1 MCCIYYSLHCV
12 TQGEYGGVVIKWV
25 YSAIHYQQGITV
37 SKTGTFGSD
46 FVCDLQFSGV
56 SLINLT

>member
-1 MCCIYYSLHCV
+1 M
-12 TQGEYGGVVIKWV
+12 GGGGGGGGVFIKWV
-25 YSAIHYQQGITV
+25 YSAIHYQGITV
-37 SKTGTFGSD
+37 SKTGTFASD